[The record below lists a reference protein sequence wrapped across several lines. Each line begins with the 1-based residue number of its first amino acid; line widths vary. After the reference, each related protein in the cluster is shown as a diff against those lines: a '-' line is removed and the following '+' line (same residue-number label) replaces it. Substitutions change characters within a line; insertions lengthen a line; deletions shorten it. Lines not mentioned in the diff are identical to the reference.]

1 MSEAHSD
8 SFDLKDLYDEDIDP
22 DPESRAD
29 RTKRFLEMNIVAPAR
44 IAVDDWRALV
54 GGAILAFFLL
64 MGTVGVWLV
73 ERPTS
78 GDAPVLAAPFES
90 LAYPLGTD
98 VFGQPIH
105 AQLIHATPGMFKM
118 IFAGA
123 VVSVG
128 FAALVGVVAGFEHG
142 TRIDSF
148 LMTVTDVVIT
158 IPGLPLIIV
167 ITAIFQPE
175 NPYIVGVF
183 LGIDNWPGLAR
194 TVRSQVLSIREES
207 YVEASEIMGI
217 PLSSILRRDILSQLM
232 PYVMINGA
240 LTSRRIIFESVG
252 LYFLGILPFT
262 TFNWGVMM
270 NLAYEGN
277 ALTRPDML
285 PWMVAPMV
293 CIFLLSFGLVLLSQG
308 LDSLFN
314 VRLRARHAK
323 TSKKKGTSKNNQS
336 QATGGD

>member
-1 MSEAHSD
+1 MSESQAD
-8 SFDLKDLYDEDIDP
+8 EDFDLEGLYDNDVVAESEPRRVQFRRFID
-22 DPESRAD
+22 
-29 RTKRFLEMNIVAPAR
+29 LNVIAPAKV
-44 IAVDDWRALV
+44 AMNDWRALL
-54 GGAILAFFLL
+54 GSMILSMFIL
-64 MGTVGVWLV
+64 MGTVGVMLV
-73 ERPTS
+73 DKPSSYE
-78 GDAPVLAAPFES
+78 GPVLVSPFQN

-98 VFGQPIH
+98 IYGQGIL

-123 VVSVG
+123 FVSVG
-128 FAALVGVVAGFEHG
+128 FATIVGIVAGFKHG
-142 TRIDSF
+142 ERLDTI
-148 LMTVTDVVIT
+148 LMVFTDIVIT

-175 NPYIVGVF
+175 NPYLVGVF

-194 TVRSQVLSIREES
+194 TIRSQVLSTREES
-207 YVEASEIMGI
+207 YVEASQLMGL
-217 PLSSILRRDILSQLM
+217 PLTSILRRDILSQLM

-270 NLAYEGN
+270 NLAYQGG
-277 ALTRPDML
+277 ALTRPEVL
-285 PWMVAPMV
+285 PWMVFPMV
-293 CIFLLSFGLVLLSQG
+293 SIFLLSFGLVLLSQG

-314 VRLRARHAK
+314 VRLRARHANT
-323 TSKKKGTSKNNQS
+323 TSKEAANSS
-336 QATGGD
+336 QGE

>member
-1 MSEAHSD
+1 MSDAHSD
-8 SFDLKDLYDEDIDP
+8 DFDLEDLYDEGIEP
-22 DPESRAD
+22 DTESSSERLKRAI
-29 RTKRFLEMNIVAPAR
+29 EMNVLAPAR
-44 IAVDDWRALV
+44 IAIADWRALV

-73 ERPTS
+73 KRPTS

-128 FAALVGVVAGFEHG
+128 FAAIVGVVAGFEHG
-142 TRIDSF
+142 SRIDSF
-148 LMTVTDVVIT
+148 LMTITDVVIT

-217 PLSSILRRDILSQLM
+217 PMTSILRRDILSQLM

-314 VRLRARHAK
+314 VRLRARHVNSSK
-323 TSKKKGTSKNNQS
+323 KRTSKSNTANAS
-336 QATGGD
+336 QGD

>member
-1 MSEAHSD
+1 MSNPETD
-8 SFDLKDLYDEDIDP
+8 TFDLQSIYDESIEP
-22 DPESRAD
+22 EPESRRVRLRRAID
-29 RTKRFLEMNIVAPAR
+29 LNVLAPAR
-44 IAVDDWRALV
+44 VAADDWRALL
-54 GGAILAFFLL
+54 GGAILGLFVL
-64 MGTVGVWLV
+64 MGTVGVVLV
-73 ERPTS
+73 DKPTS
-78 GDAPVLAAPFES
+78 GDAPVLAGPFEE

-105 AQLIHATPGMFKM
+105 SQLIHATPGIFKM

-128 FAALVGVVAGFEHG
+128 FAAIVGVVSGFKHG
-142 TRIDSF
+142 DRIDTV
-148 LMTVTDVVIT
+148 LMTLTDVVIT

-175 NPYIVGVF
+175 NPYLVGIF

-277 ALTRPDML
+277 ALTRPDMIH
-285 PWMVAPMV
+285 WMVFPML
-293 CIFLLSFGLVLLSQG
+293 CIFLLSFSLVLLSQG

-314 VRLRARHAK
+314 VRLRARHAN
-323 TSKKKGTSKNNQS
+323 TTKKDASRASQS
-336 QATGGD
+336 D

>member
-1 MSEAHSD
+1 MSNSKTDDTFE
-8 SFDLKDLYDEDIDP
+8 LGDLYDDSIN
-22 DPESRAD
+22 PEPEPR
-29 RTKRFLEMNIVAPAR
+29 RVRFRRFLDLNVLAPAR
-44 IAVDDWRALV
+44 VAANDWRALL
-54 GGAILAFFLL
+54 GSAIIAMFVL
-64 MGTVGVWLV
+64 MGTVGVMFV
-73 ERPTS
+73 DKPTS
-78 GDAPVLAAPFES
+78 GDAPILAPPFES
-90 LAYPLGTD
+90 LAYPLGSD
-98 VFGQPIH
+98 VFGSPIL
-105 AQLIHATPGMFKM
+105 AQLIHATPQMFKM
-118 IFAGA
+118 IIAGA

-128 FAALVGVVAGFEHG
+128 FAAIIGVVTGFKHG
-142 TRIDSF
+142 ENIDTI
-148 LMTVTDVVIT
+148 LMTFTDIVIT

-175 NPYIVGVF
+175 NPYVVGVF

-207 YVEASEIMGI
+207 YVEASQIMGL

-270 NLAYEGN
+270 NLAYKNN
-277 ALTRPDML
+277 ALTRPELL
-285 PWMVAPMV
+285 PWMLFPMA
-293 CIFLLSFGLVLLSQG
+293 CIFLLSFGLVLFSQG

-314 VRLRARHAK
+314 VRLRARHAN
-323 TSKKKGTSKNNQS
+323 TTDQETTHTNQ
-336 QATGGD
+336 AD